1 MGKPSEGPRHEHNR
15 PGEWPGFCRPLH
27 PWLASP
33 QPTRAALAFQTRTP
47 AQAPRPPKHSGSGRA
62 CPLVRQGGGGKRRP
76 RPGTHKLLVV
86 VIGKEHL
93 QPRGPVVPPPQQPVG
108 ALVPA
113 HVAVP
118 GVLLDG
124 RLGGPRPHQQIHTL
138 HTKAPGRKPSGAGL
152 ERGRGWGWGR
162 GRAGGPLGPG
172 WSSAGGLR
180 ARQGPS
186 PATVVVPTHEHLA
199 SPTTDGAVG
208 LIAVVIVLVG
218 ALQKAVLDS
227 RAEGQRP
234 PGSTQD
240 SHGEGGL

>member
-1 MGKPSEGPRHEHNR
+1 MSTTGQVNGQDSAG
-15 PGEWPGFCRPLH
+15 LH
-27 PWLASP
+27 PGLASP
-33 QPTRAALAFQTRTP
+33 QPTGAALAFQTRTP

-76 RPGTHKLLVV
+76 GPGTHKLLVV

-138 HTKAPGRKPSGAGL
+138 HTEAPGRKPSGAGL
-152 ERGRGWGWGR
+152 ERGRGCGRAEAGRGGGAWPRAELGWGA
-162 GRAGGPLGPG
+162 AGQ
-172 WSSAGGLR
+172 AGTLTCN
-180 ARQGPS
+180 S
-186 PATVVVPTHEHLA
+186 CC
-199 SPTTDGAVG
+199 
-208 LIAVVIVLVG
+208 
-218 ALQKAVLDS
+218 
-227 RAEGQRP
+227 
-234 PGSTQD
+234 
-240 SHGEGGL
+240 SHT